1 MNLTGKRILTI
12 DDSPTT
18 RMYLSKMLERYG
30 ATVVGAATGQE
41 GVEKALGA
49 RFDLVLLDLM
59 LPDLHGT
66 EVLAMA
72 RTYDQI
78 TPIVMLS
85 GEGRIHAVLDALG
98 QGADGYIEKSD
109 LAAIDTVGFLYS
121 LERAIERRAAIVE
134 QKRLQ
139 AELAE
144 KNTEILDS
152 INYASRIV
160 RAILPGEEQMGR
172 LLREHFVFFK
182 PRNILSGDFYW
193 IHDIGGS
200 VVFAVADCTG
210 HGVPGAMM
218 SVIGHTLL
226 NQIVVEEQ
234 TSEPALILEKL
245 HVGIRKALK
254 QGEDSAD
261 TQDGMDIALLRID
274 FRERGVIFAGAKRP
288 LYCVSPTGSLTE
300 LPGDR
305 KAIGG
310 RQIEKTRTYTSHW
323 LPFEADLTLYLAT
336 DGFAD
341 QPGATVRKYGSRRF
355 KQFLTELHGR
365 SLAEQ
370 KEAFAR
376 ELAAHQGDEEQRD
389 DILVAGVRL

>member
-12 DDSPTT
+12 DDSATT

-30 ATVVGAATGQE
+30 ATVEPAATGQE
-41 GVEKALGA
+41 GVEKCLGM
-49 RFDLVLLDLM
+49 RFDLVLLDLL

-66 EVLAMA
+66 EVLSMA

-109 LAAIDTVGFLYS
+109 LTAIDTVGFLYS

-152 INYASRIV
+152 ITYASRIV
-160 RAILPGEEQMGR
+160 RAILPGEEQMKL
-172 LLREHFVFFK
+172 LLRDYFVFFK

-193 IHDIGGS
+193 VHDSGS
-200 VVFAVADCTG
+200 AVVFAVADCTG

-226 NQIVVEEQ
+226 NQIVIEEH
-234 TSEPALILEKL
+234 TSEPSLILEKL

-254 QGEDSAD
+254 QGEESAD
-261 TQDGMDIALLRID
+261 TQDGMDIAIVRID
-274 FRERGVIFAGAKRP
+274 FRENGVIFAGAKRP
-288 LYCVSPTGSLTE
+288 LYCVSPTGALTE
-300 LPGDR
+300 IPGDR

-310 RQIEKTRTYTSHW
+310 RQIEKTRTYTSHRI
-323 LPFEADLTLYLAT
+323 PIEAGLTIYLAT
-336 DGFAD
+336 DGFSD
-341 QPGATVRKYGSRRF
+341 QPGASVRKYGSRRF
-355 KQFLTELHGR
+355 KQFLTELRGK

-376 ELAAHQGDEEQRD
+376 ELAAHQRDEEQRD
-389 DILVAGVRL
+389 DILVAAVRL